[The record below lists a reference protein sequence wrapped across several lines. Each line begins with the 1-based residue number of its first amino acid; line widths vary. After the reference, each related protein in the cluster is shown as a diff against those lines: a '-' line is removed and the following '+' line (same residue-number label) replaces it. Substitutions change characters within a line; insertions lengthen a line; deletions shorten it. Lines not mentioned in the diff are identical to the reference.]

1 MPFPLFNHLLVS
13 LIGKGM
19 HQTPRHASV
28 LCLNS
33 VILFS
38 LHKGNKKELKIGVPD
53 FGAAFVSIDAS
64 FIYVV
69 VDFLSQVSHV
79 SFVFGYVNLC

>member
-1 MPFPLFNHLLVS
+1 ML
-13 LIGKGM
+13 
-19 HQTPRHASV
+19 

-33 VILFS
+33 VILFL
-38 LHKGNKKELKIGVPD
+38 LHKGNKKEWKIGVPE

-69 VDFLSQVSHV
+69 VISYLRYLTFLLILGMVIYANKV
-79 SFVFGYVNLC
+79 EKKEE

>member
-1 MPFPLFNHLLVS
+1 ML
-13 LIGKGM
+13 
-19 HQTPRHASV
+19 

-33 VILFS
+33 VILFL
-38 LHKGNKKELKIGVPD
+38 LHKGNKKECKSGVPD

-69 VDFLSQVSHV
+69 VISYLRYLTFPLILGMVIYANKV
-79 SFVFGYVNLC
+79 EKKEE